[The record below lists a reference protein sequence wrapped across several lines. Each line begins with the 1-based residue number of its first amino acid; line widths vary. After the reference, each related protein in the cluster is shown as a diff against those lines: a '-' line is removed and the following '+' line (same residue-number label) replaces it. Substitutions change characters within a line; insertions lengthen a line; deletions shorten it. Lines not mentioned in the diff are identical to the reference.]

1 MWAASERTLIATTR
15 RLRPELVPRHAVAA
29 AYSAV
34 ADVCVQR
41 LGATAAEAEK
51 AEARLL
57 NEPARWRAE
66 RMCDALEA
74 RLGLNEAELKKVV
87 LRLPSV
93 LGVSVDDTVLPK
105 LAALQ
110 ERLCLNEAELKKLVL
125 SLPAVLGY
133 STEANV
139 LPSLAA
145 LQSRLDLSEA
155 ELKKLVLSL
164 PAVLGYSIVANVLPS
179 LAALQSRLS
188 LSEAELKKV
197 VLGRPSVL
205 GLSVDDTVLPQSS
218 LRCSRGWV

>member
-1 MWAASERTLIATTR
+1 MWAASPRTLIATTR

-93 LGVSVDDTVLPK
+93 LGLSVDDTVLPK

-110 ERLCLNEAELKKLVL
+110 E
-125 SLPAVLGY
+125 
-133 STEANV
+133 
-139 LPSLAA
+139 
-145 LQSRLDLSEA
+145 RLDLSEA